1 MYYASYAVEVQQ
13 AHPGRFAIVKPV
25 DPDDPPVA
33 DVIPLW
39 SASAPGRGAE
49 RVLLR
54 SSDAV
59 ILLEVLVAVLLHQFG
74 DRAVRRAEL
83 DDAGIQR

>member
-33 DVIPLW
+33 DVIPLRGRPPRPAGAR
-39 SASAPGRGAE
+39 SACCCVQATP
-49 RVLLR
+49 
-54 SSDAV
+54 
-59 ILLEVLVAVLLHQFG
+59 
-74 DRAVRRAEL
+74 
-83 DDAGIQR
+83 